1 MFPVSSERGSM
12 HRAVWTRTL
21 WAAFQVGCELLA
33 IQDPGGQA
41 QGGTQ

>member
-1 MFPVSSERGSM
+1 M
-12 HRAVWTRTL
+12 HHAVWTRTL

-41 QGGTQ
+41 QGGTQETLDEGVP